1 MKGLH
6 TRKSPQQFCKKTPG
20 GGRKRRQN
28 PSSRLVAGPG
38 KRGRGSSRGLQMHL
52 ADSFQR
58 ESCDLGH
65 LAQHS
70 HAASPASFG
79 LPAPRGWRV
88 QFILAISVGR
98 QRMERME
105 DQRPGMRGQKGGGE
119 PVPPARVTRVWC
131 HRVERDVSRV
141 KYELWVAGRSWR
153 SSSRLQ
159 PGPSPS
165 QGCSARVGADPAPAA

>member
-1 MKGLH
+1 
-6 TRKSPQQFCKKTPG
+6 
-20 GGRKRRQN
+20 
-28 PSSRLVAGPG
+28 
-38 KRGRGSSRGLQMHL
+38 MHL
-52 ADSFQR
+52 TDSFQR

-70 HAASPASFG
+70 HAASPASLG

-105 DQRPGMRGQKGGGE
+105 DQRPGMRGQEGGGE

-131 HRVERDVSRV
+131 HRVGRDVSRV

-159 PGPSPS
+159 SGPSPS